1 MDGWMDEGRS
11 IQPAS
16 DSLSVTSAGVRREA
30 SGSCVA
36 AANAVILQQ
45 ERSGLPAAQERRCLI
60 NDEVGGL
67 RQLLQLS
74 VTRHL
79 EKKEQQRKKRRKKK
93 PLSLVMGVPGG
104 SLPDGAQL
112 SSPGS
117 PAAGSMMEEACG
129 SSCSS

>member
-1 MDGWMDEGRS
+1 MDEGRS

-16 DSLSVTSAGVRREA
+16 DFLSVTSAGVRKEA
-30 SGSCVA
+30 SRSCVA
-36 AANAVILQQ
+36 AANSVILQQ

-60 NDEVGGL
+60 NDEGGM
-67 RQLLQLS
+67 RWLLQLS

-79 EKKEQQRKKRRKKK
+79 EKKEQRRKKRRKKK
-93 PLSLVMGVPGG
+93 PLSLVMVVPGG

-117 PAAGSMMEEACG
+117 PARGSVMEVGG